1 MFLSELQLSAQDP
14 ANYLTSDDI
23 IDWRSDQVT
32 RLAETIMPQD
42 DSLRFAVAA
51 FEYVRDKI
59 EHSVDSGDAR
69 VTITASEV
77 AKEKTGLCF
86 SKTHLLAALLR
97 SKGIPSGLC
106 YQRLV
111 DDKGGHVIHGLLAVH
126 IDGDWHRQDPRG
138 NKPGINAQFSTSVE
152 QLAWTTQHDL
162 GEIDYPMVLVSPHPL
177 VIEALKS
184 SSNMLDIARNGLP
197 SELGP
202 VQ

>member
-86 SKTHLLAALLR
+86 SKTHLLAALL
-97 SKGIPSGLC
+97 
-106 YQRLV
+106 
-111 DDKGGHVIHGLLAVH
+111 
-126 IDGDWHRQDPRG
+126 
-138 NKPGINAQFSTSVE
+138 
-152 QLAWTTQHDL
+152 
-162 GEIDYPMVLVSPHPL
+162 
-177 VIEALKS
+177 
-184 SSNMLDIARNGLP
+184 
-197 SELGP
+197 
-202 VQ
+202 